1 MIEVNELQKRR
12 VIGKLQQHLGS
23 LRGKTVAL
31 LGLAFKPNTDDMR
44 EAPSLVLAGRLVA
57 EGAEV
62 RAWDPVADGAA
73 ALPRATI
80 CADPLEAL
88 DGADAA
94 VLVTEWPQL
103 AELDWREA
111 ARRMRNPLLIDGR
124 NMLDPAELR
133 AAGFTYDGI
142 GARRIRLDA

>member
-23 LRGKTVAL
+23 LRGKTVTL
-31 LGLAFKPNTDDMR
+31 LGLAFKPNTDDIR

-57 EGAEV
+57 EGADV
-62 RAWDPVADGAA
+62 RAWDPVVDGAG

-88 DGADAA
+88 AGADAA

-103 AELDWREA
+103 ADLDWREA
-111 ARRMRNPLLIDGR
+111 AGRMRNPLLIDGR

-133 AAGFTYDGI
+133 AAGFTYEGI
-142 GARRIRLDA
+142 GRAAT